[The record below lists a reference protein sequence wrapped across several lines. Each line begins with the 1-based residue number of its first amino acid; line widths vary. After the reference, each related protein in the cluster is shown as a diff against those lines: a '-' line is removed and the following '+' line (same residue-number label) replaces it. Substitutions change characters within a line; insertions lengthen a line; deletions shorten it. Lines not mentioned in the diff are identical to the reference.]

1 MKVGSCQ
8 PRKSRNN
15 QACVT
20 FKKKPVRAN
29 GVSATWVFSKPEL
42 AHVLKN
48 WRNEVAWGQY
58 STGPSSPFKTA
69 IVRKKPAA
77 PLRSELRGSASACRR
92 LYHGV
97 GKDQK
102 GVVAMGRGGCEVVA
116 YDKYS
121 PKSEHRQQPTGKFSE
136 VFSIFTLNV
145 VPEAEA
151 KKVVQELH
159 DKLRE
164 GGRAVI
170 ATRRDI
176 CKLGSCTLLPDW
188 K

>member
-1 MKVGSCQ
+1 MKVATRCK
-8 PRKSRNN
+8 PRASRNN

-20 FKKKPVRAN
+20 FRKKPVRSN
-29 GVSATWVFSKPEL
+29 GVSATWVFSKSKL
-42 AHVLKN
+42 ANVLKN
-48 WRNEVAWGQY
+48 WRREVAWGQF

-77 PLRSELRGSASACRR
+77 PLRSQLGSKESACRR

-97 GKDQK
+97 GKDQQ

-121 PKSEHRQQPTGKFSE
+121 PKSEHRKEPTGKFSE

-151 KKVVQELH
+151 KQVVQELH
-159 DKLRE
+159 DKLRD

-176 CKLGSCTLLPDW
+176 L
-188 K
+188 